1 MKDRFGF
8 DSSKVPGTFFWKR
21 PQISRRV
28 FFRHA
33 ASAVTGYYLLPTR
46 PMETIAKA
54 AATPIGT
61 AKKCIFILLA
71 GAPSHVDTFD
81 LKEGPWLPA
90 SFNPTSYG
98 DVRFPQGLMPKLADQ
113 MGSLAFVRSARSWA
127 AVHGLSQTWY
137 QIGRNPIS
145 ALAKIAPHIGSVV
158 SIEKRSG
165 DTDKTLPAF
174 VSLNAGGSTA
184 GAGYLP
190 PENEPFYVNPNG
202 GGLGNTT
209 HRDGATRFDSRYSLL
224 LDVDYDSRN
233 GSPIGPAIDEM
244 SAFSLSAR
252 KLMYNPQVDAIFNF
266 DQNERNRYGN
276 TTFGNA
282 CITARNLLR
291 AENGAHF
298 VQITFG
304 SWDHHTNIY
313 APNAGLSVM
322 GKQFDSG
329 LATLLTDLRNDGT
342 LDQTLIVALGEFGRT
357 IGDVNSGGG
366 RDHFLQQSIL
376 FAGAKVKGGQAIGST
391 DAKGSQ
397 TADPGWARGRD
408 VRPEDVEAT
417 IYSALGI
424 DWTTTRHDD
433 PLGRGFD
440 YVPFAAEQDLYG
452 PINELWA

>member
-1 MKDRFGF
+1 M
-8 DSSKVPGTFFWKR
+8 
-21 PQISRRV
+21 
-28 FFRHA
+28 
-33 ASAVTGYYLLPTR
+33 
-46 PMETIAKA
+46 
-54 AATPIGT
+54 
-61 AKKCIFILLA
+61 
-71 GAPSHVDTFD
+71 
-81 LKEGPWLPA
+81 
-90 SFNPTSYG
+90 
-98 DVRFPQGLMPKLADQ
+98 
-113 MGSLAFVRSARSWA
+113 
-127 AVHGLSQTWY
+127 
-137 QIGRNPIS
+137 
-145 ALAKIAPHIGSVV
+145 
-158 SIEKRSG
+158 
-165 DTDKTLPAF
+165 
-174 VSLNAGGSTA
+174 NAGGSTA

-190 PENEPFYVNPNG
+190 PENEPFYVSPNG

-209 HRDGATRFDSRYSLL
+209 HRDGAPRFDSRYNLL

-233 GSPIGPAIDEM
+233 RSAIGPAIDEM

-252 KLMYNPQVDAIFNF
+252 KLMYDPQVDAIFNF

-291 AENGAHF
+291 ANNGAHF

-313 APNAGLSVM
+313 APNAGLNVI

-329 LATLLTDLRNDGT
+329 LSTLIADLQSDGT
-342 LDQTLIVALGEFGRT
+342 LDETLIVALGEFGRT
-357 IGDVNSGGG
+357 IGDVNSGAG

-376 FAGAKVKGGQAIGST
+376 FAGAKIKGGRAIGAT
-391 DAKGSQ
+391 DDKGSQ
-397 TADPGWARGRD
+397 TADPGWSRNRD